1 MAEYIEA
8 DRAAHLA
15 AMQTEGVFKSRHK
28 AARVWNGAR
37 AGALVHMSDG
47 TTGILLGWT
56 GTKNWW
62 SRGPRHMEQWAKGH
76 ERPWFEGTIVYWTA
90 GGAAVNPIWL
100 GLHPQAVVG
109 WTNP

>member
-28 AARVWNGAR
+28 RAKVWNGAR
-37 AGALVHMSDG
+37 AGALVHMSGG

-56 GTKNWW
+56 GRSNWW
-62 SRGPRHMEQWAKGH
+62 ARGH
-76 ERPWFEGTIVYWTA
+76 ERPWFDGPIVYWTA
-90 GGAAVNPIWL
+90 GGAKVNPILL
-100 GLHPQAVVG
+100 GCHPLVVVG

>member
-47 TTGILLGWT
+47 TTGMLLGWT
-56 GTKNWW
+56 GRSNWW
-62 SRGPRHMEQWAKGH
+62 ARGH
-76 ERPWFEGTIVYWTA
+76 ERPWFDGPIVYWTA

-100 GLHPQAVVG
+100 GLHPQAVAG

>member
-15 AMQTEGVFKSRHK
+15 AMQTEGVFKSRFK
-28 AARVWNGAR
+28 RAKVFNGAR
-37 AGALVHMSDG
+37 AGALVHMDDG

-62 SRGPRHMEQWAKGH
+62 NRCQWPDA
-76 ERPWFEGTIVYWTA
+76 PWFEGPIVYWTA
-90 GGAAVNPIWL
+90 GGLPINPIHL
-100 GLHPQAVVG
+100 GLHPQTVVG